1 MRKLTEFIGRWLDAV
16 AAAVLRGAD
25 RMVAPT
31 LVRLTEE
38 QNGSFS
44 VRQINRGAPV
54 AGQDAHVKFADG
66 RLEEVT
72 VDVKQLLQRCRA
84 ELVLRADRFI
94 FRPLELPARASE
106 FLDGVVRS
114 QIDRL
119 TPWQP
124 GEAAFGWTAPV
135 DAGNGKILLTVAATA
150 RKLVAPYVQA
160 LTTAGASSVSVS
172 TINPET
178 ASSTAIIQVQ
188 ENHGSD
194 TPDFPRVRRA
204 VSAVLGITAAGAGVL
219 FLCDLVVAHY
229 SNAQQEELTRQITQ
243 RRGAIRAASQ
253 SAGAPAT
260 GYPALERRKQETPS
274 AVIVLEAL
282 SKLLPDNTY
291 LAELQLEG
299 DKVRLT
305 GVTREAPSL
314 IRLIEESPHFSRASF
329 FAPTTGLP
337 NEGGERFHIE
347 THARPTF
354 SLP

>member
-1 MRKLTEFIGRWLDAV
+1 MRQIIDFVRRWLDAV
-16 AAAVLRGAD
+16 AAAVMISAD
-25 RMVAPT
+25 RLVAPA
-31 LVRLTEE
+31 LVRFIEE
-38 QNGSFS
+38 EHGHFS
-44 VRQINRGAPV
+44 VRQTNRGGPV
-54 AGQDAHVKFADG
+54 AGRDAQVKFTDG
-66 RLEEVT
+66 RLDQGTEHIE
-72 VDVKQLLQRCRA
+72 QMLQRCRA
-84 ELVLRADRFI
+84 ELVLRADRFV

-106 FLDGVVRS
+106 FLDGIVRS

-124 GEAAFGWTAPV
+124 SEAAFGWTAPLDV
-135 DAGNGKILLTVAATA
+135 GNGKILVTIAATA
-150 RKLVAPYVQA
+150 RNLVAPFIKA
-160 LTTAGASSVSVS
+160 LTAAGASSVSVS
-172 TINPET
+172 TVNPEGTSGT
-178 ASSTAIIQVQ
+178 AVIKVS
-188 ENHGSD
+188 ENHDSD
-194 TPDFPRVRRA
+194 TPDFPRIRRT
-204 VSAVLGITAAGAGVL
+204 VSAVLGITAAAAVVL

-229 SNAQQEELTRQITQ
+229 SNAQQEELTQKITQ

-260 GYPALERRKQETPS
+260 GYPALERRKQTSPS

-291 LAELQLEG
+291 LTEVQLES
-299 DKVRLT
+299 DKLRLT
-305 GVTREAPSL
+305 GITREAPSL